1 MADQHKKA
9 LETSHTSK
17 LIPEKDASFIQ
28 PQAKHLKVSKKPE
41 SSSKKS
47 RSEGSRK
54 KILLKP
60 QTQTSSPQ
68 AHFVKPDLEQAQRP
82 KKDATDFILDIDELM
97 GQKEN
102 ICKGLPNLE
111 PGMETMWLDKNQ
123 PRYKHTKH
131 GVSKVLVSHI
141 EASDKEG
148 TQVPSQFFD
157 KVLEFIKELE
167 AAKRKKSE
175 VVERKKSK
183 DEKRKEEERKKQKKD
198 EERTLQEEWGEKS
211 KE

>member
-1 MADQHKKA
+1 M
-9 LETSHTSK
+9 
-17 LIPEKDASFIQ
+17 
-28 PQAKHLKVSKKPE
+28 
-41 SSSKKS
+41 
-47 RSEGSRK
+47 
-54 KILLKP
+54 
-60 QTQTSSPQ
+60 
-68 AHFVKPDLEQAQRP
+68 EQAQRP
-82 KKDATDFILDIDELM
+82 KKDATDFILDIDERM
-97 GQKEN
+97 GREEN

-111 PGMETMWLDKNQ
+111 PGIETMWLDKNQ
-123 PRYKHTKH
+123 PKYKHTKH

-157 KVLEFIKELE
+157 KVLKFIEELE

-183 DEKRKEEERKKQKKD
+183 DEKRKEERKKQKKD